1 MDSWR
6 ENVSKEAQNEL
17 DEIFEKSINIAEYF
31 LVKNGEFY
39 PFAIGIL
46 LNGEISLIDM
56 QESDDNP
63 LSKVVI
69 LNLIKCIKENKNKY
83 KAISI
88 VSNVNIQQIE
98 NDGIEILIEH
108 SEGIAMKMI
117 APYEIKGIFRKSMRL
132 GEIEALSTDKFIW
145 NMVD

>member
-56 QESDDNP
+56 QEREDKP
-63 LSKVVI
+63 L
-69 LNLIKCIKENKNKY
+69 
-83 KAISI
+83 
-88 VSNVNIQQIE
+88 
-98 NDGIEILIEH
+98 
-108 SEGIAMKMI
+108 
-117 APYEIKGIFRKSMRL
+117 
-132 GEIEALSTDKFIW
+132 
-145 NMVD
+145 